1 MEISEIKKES
11 RLTIA
16 TLKELNRDP
25 EVAAD
30 CVSKNGRSRRT
41 SDL

>member
-16 TLKELNRDP
+16 TLKEFKQ
-25 EVAAD
+25 
-30 CVSKNGRSRRT
+30 VSRNSGKEH
-41 SDL
+41 